1 MFFQKENKTIK
12 EKKAKPANKSLT
24 RFKMENLTAKSEKQ
38 TV

>member
-12 EKKAKPANKSLT
+12 EQKPNQQNKSMT